1 MLMTLG
7 EKNNDHVGGSTVK
20 GKCHHPLLNPHKC
33 SCWYFPSSF
42 QVPTKLQAK
51 LLFSL
56 KCKQFVVILKMLMN
70 YQNNCLQF
78 RYSRLSYGPHK
89 RE

>member
-7 EKNNDHVGGSTVK
+7 EKTNDHVGGSTVK

-56 KCKQFVVILKMLMN
+56 KCKQFCSNFENVDE
-70 YQNNCLQF
+70 
-78 RYSRLSYGPHK
+78 LSK
-89 RE
+89 QLSAIQIQ